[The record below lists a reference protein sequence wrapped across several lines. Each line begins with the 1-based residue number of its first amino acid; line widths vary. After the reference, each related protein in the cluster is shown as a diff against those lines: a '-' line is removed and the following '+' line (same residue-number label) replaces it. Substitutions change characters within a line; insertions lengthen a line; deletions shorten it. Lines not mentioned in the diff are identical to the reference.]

1 MRKTWAMADS
11 TSVGVLSNIFTAP
24 SLAFSAIKE
33 RPNPWLPLI
42 VLMTG
47 VFLQQFMYMQAVDY
61 PWLIDQ
67 QLQQAG
73 GMTDA
78 QREQTVDM
86 MTSLP
91 ESAMAAIQGVGG
103 AISILIIYALF
114 ALYYTGVSFATN
126 DGHKFQQW
134 LALIAWC
141 SLPSLLGIIASLVN
155 LQVTDARFL
164 LPTQL
169 NPLSFGSLIGVD
181 QQGATVVETYLMAL
195 DVTVLWSL
203 VLMILGYQAFTK
215 RSTATSAMI
224 VLAPYAVI
232 ALIVSLFA
240 LT

>member
-1 MRKTWAMADS
+1 MADS

-24 SLAFSAIKE
+24 SLAFAAIKE
-33 RPNPWLPLI
+33 RPNPWLPLL

-61 PWLIDQ
+61 PWLMDQ

-73 GMTDA
+73 GMTEE
-78 QREQTVDM
+78 QRAQTVDM

-91 ESAMAAIQGVGG
+91 PSVMGTIYGVGG
-103 AISILIIYALF
+103 AISVLVIYALI
-114 ALYYTGVSFATN
+114 ALYYLGVSFATN
-126 DGHKFQQW
+126 DKTKYQQW

-141 SLPSLLGIIASLVN
+141 SLPSVLGIIASLVN

-169 NPLSFGSLIGVD
+169 NPLSFGSLLNLD
-181 QQGATVVETYLMAL
+181 PQGATTVETTLMAL
-195 DVTVLWSL
+195 DVTIFWSTVLQ
-203 VLMILGYQAFTK
+203 ILGYQAFTQ
-215 RSTATSAMI
+215 RSFTFATAV
-224 VLAPYAVI
+224 VLGPLALI
-232 ALIVSLFA
+232 ALIASLFA